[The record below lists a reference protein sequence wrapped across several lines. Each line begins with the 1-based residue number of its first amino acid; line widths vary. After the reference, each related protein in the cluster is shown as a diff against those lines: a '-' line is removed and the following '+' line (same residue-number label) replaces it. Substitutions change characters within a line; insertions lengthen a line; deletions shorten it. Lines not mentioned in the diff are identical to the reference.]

1 MRWLTPL
8 HGAASAPAASG
19 CDAMQAVF
27 ATSYDIDAAKGTKSM
42 RTFKNWL
49 KMAREG
55 SVRRR
60 AA

>member
-1 MRWLTPL
+1 
-8 HGAASAPAASG
+8 
-19 CDAMQAVF
+19 MQAVF